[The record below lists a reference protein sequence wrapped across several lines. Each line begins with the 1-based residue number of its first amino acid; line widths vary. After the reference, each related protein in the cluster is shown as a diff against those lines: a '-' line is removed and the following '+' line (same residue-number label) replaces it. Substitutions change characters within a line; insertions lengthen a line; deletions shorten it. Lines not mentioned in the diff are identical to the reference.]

1 MIPPFI
7 LPANVKLKAV
17 NMIFTEGHLYLNV
30 SACQT
35 GSKCPLCKKTSYR
48 VHSKYTRMLAD
59 LPVTGHQSRMDL
71 IARRFFCD
79 NPKCKRKIFT
89 ERFRVEIIPYKR
101 RLCRTI
107 ELLRRIALELGGN
120 TGSKICRYMGMP
132 VSPSTLLRL
141 IKQLEIISRP
151 VTSGIIGIDDWAF
164 KKGNNYGTVVV
175 DLESREVIDLLPDR
189 ESDTLANWL
198 RAHPEVT
205 VISRDRAGPYALGA
219 KNGAPQAIQVADRF
233 HLFMN
238 LGEATKRVFQSKRKE
253 LKEAYK
259 IFNKPIIVNNPNEE
273 IIETVLI
280 AAEEEKSIPT
290 TVCVKRQFIFEKVKE
305 LRQAGKSIK
314 AIARSLKAHRDTVR
328 KYLNAD
334 EYPKRECKRTIQF
347 DGYLEYLLHE
357 SNQGKTRKEL
367 HQAIVNMGFKGK
379 YTQFCYNFNIISKG
393 KHPSIKGI
401 TQLSPIRTWSPTRL
415 SMMLYMDPKQLNT
428 HDKEFLHLLFDK
440 YPEIKQLE
448 NLVKNF
454 KDLFIN
460 KQDGQLKK
468 WIDEA
473 MHPGSA
479 LKNFASN
486 LQKDFN
492 AINNAVIT
500 SYSNGQVEGQVNRL
514 KNIKRRMYGRAGF
527 QMLRNMVL
535 IKSG

>member
-1 MIPPFI
+1 MFSKFSPVI
-7 LPANVKLKAV
+7 LG
-17 NMIFTEGHLYLNV
+17 F
-30 SACQT
+30 
-35 GSKCPLCKKTSYR
+35 KT
-48 VHSKYTRMLAD
+48 
-59 LPVTGHQSRMDL
+59 
-71 IARRFFCD
+71 
-79 NPKCKRKIFT
+79 
-89 ERFRVEIIPYKR
+89 
-101 RLCRTI
+101 
-107 ELLRRIALELGGN
+107 
-120 TGSKICRYMGMP
+120 
-132 VSPSTLLRL
+132 
-141 IKQLEIISRP
+141 
-151 VTSGIIGIDDWAF
+151 
-164 KKGNNYGTVVV
+164 
-175 DLESREVIDLLPDR
+175 
-189 ESDTLANWL
+189 
-198 RAHPEVT
+198 
-205 VISRDRAGPYALGA
+205 
-219 KNGAPQAIQVADRF
+219 
-233 HLFMN
+233 
-238 LGEATKRVFQSKRKE
+238 
-253 LKEAYK
+253 
-259 IFNKPIIVNNPNEE
+259 
-273 IIETVLI
+273 
-280 AAEEEKSIPT
+280 
-290 TVCVKRQFIFEKVKE
+290 
-305 LRQAGKSIK
+305 
-314 AIARSLKAHRDTVR
+314 
-328 KYLNAD
+328 
-334 EYPKRECKRTIQF
+334 
-347 DGYLEYLLHE
+347 LLHE